1 MKNIIKDTLI
11 LFAITLVAGLGLG
24 FVYNVTSDARAS
36 QKEKTK
42 VAAYEAVMP
51 GLENF
56 EVQDVDFSK
65 AEEFIADKVK
75 KDESENAISP
85 IKTYNASIDEVVLA
99 IDKDGNGLGYI
110 VTVTDSEA
118 YGGSLQMT
126 VGVLS
131 DGTVKGISYLSINE
145 TPGLGMKAKEES
157 FIKQFTNKK
166 VSFFK
171 YNKASASADN
181 EINAISSAT
190 ITTNAITHAVN
201 GAIYCVEYI
210 TGGGINE

>member
-1 MKNIIKDTLI
+1 
-11 LFAITLVAGLGLG
+11 
-24 FVYNVTSDARAS
+24 
-36 QKEKTK
+36 
-42 VAAYEAVMP
+42 MP
-51 GLENF
+51 GLDSF
-56 EVQDVDFSK
+56 EVQNVDFAE

-75 KDESENAISP
+75 KYESENGISP
-85 IKTYNASIDEVVLA
+85 IKSYNATIDEVVLA
-99 IDKDGNGLGYI
+99 KDKDGNELGYI

-126 VGVLS
+126 VGILS

-145 TPGLGMKAKEES
+145 TPGLGMNAKEDS
-157 FIKQFTNKK
+157 FIKQFSDKK
-166 VSFFK
+166 VDYFK
-171 YNKASASADN
+171 YNKAGASADN

-190 ITTNAITHAVN
+190 ITTNAVTHGVN